1 MGPGKQILAMS
12 RAAEMDMGRSHR
24 PRAPLLSRGK
34 ELGGHKAPDS
44 KLTALPRAL
53 TLQLRIRTVHSKEA
67 EEI

>member
-1 MGPGKQILAMS
+1 MGPEKQTLALS
-12 RAAEMDMGRSHR
+12 RAAEMDMGRSRH

-53 TLQLRIRTVHSKEA
+53 TLQLGIRTVHSKEA
-67 EEI
+67 GKT